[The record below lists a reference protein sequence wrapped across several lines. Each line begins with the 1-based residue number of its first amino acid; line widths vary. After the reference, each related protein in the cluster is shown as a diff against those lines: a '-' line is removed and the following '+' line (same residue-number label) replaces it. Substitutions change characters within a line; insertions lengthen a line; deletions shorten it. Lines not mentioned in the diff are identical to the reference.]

1 MKVKDSLRPL
11 KQSPLEKKAADVL
24 ARSQVKAKGKEAAK
38 FVKDELTTGRG
49 KAARLELLKKT
60 QAGGLTLPA
69 VKELAERVHDLKVA
83 RGLRGAIQE
92 QLSTVRLGEPLA
104 KADAPRQG
112 KDGRWYAPNGNPL
125 IEVKLETG
133 RPFSRSAL
141 VDPLTNTYYVQST
154 TVGIRTTHAAH
165 GPLSLPKGSQFKD
178 QEFTRGELEQLEKA
192 ANAPKRSFPGLPK
205 LPAPPD
211 FPQLPGRPLDPGVIK
226 ALEKQLRGLD
236 YGGKAPKPSDVVR
249 ETPLRSEHP
258 FSYSAIELKN
268 GDIVI
273 KRVLTG
279 GFVPAKPGDGD
290 YSAPI
295 PR

>member
-92 QLSTVRLGEPLA
+92 QLSTVRLGE
-104 KADAPRQG
+104 
-112 KDGRWYAPNGNPL
+112 PNGNPL